1 MIVIAVP
8 VGHFAQQHAV
18 LRIIEV
24 EFLLGTFDFEHID
37 RLLAVAQQLIHVVHM
52 PSGIIAGF
60 VGSTHRPGQLGIGD
74 ILLGHVPFAGGIEPC
89 LHDRARA
96 AEIGDHI
103 PALVFP
109 FDMACSGEH
118 LPESGLHGGRYL
130 YRFTVVVTT
139 RHHTQRHESH
149 YQYHEFLHTIPN
161 LRLIPGLN

>member
-139 RHHTQRHESH
+139 RHHTQRNTMN
-149 YQYHEFLHTIPN
+149 FFI
-161 LRLIPGLN
+161 RFRI